1 MEQLRLKLSVVH
13 TFGKIIIEVYTLGK
27 KGPEVYTIAWIRCRK
42 CIQKICMHFRSVFH
56 RCMHFVKCTHLRV
69 QAHWSVY
76 NWIQCLGTRAAG
88 NWRKCIH
95 LFVSE
100 VHTSEIEFRKCIH
113 LKSNFGS
120 AYTWNQNSEVHT
132 PEIEFRKCI
141 HLKSGCR
148 KCIHL
153 VCTLKQTR
161 SPLHDVTPSTPG

>member
-69 QAHWSVY
+69 KAHWSVY
-76 NWIQCLGTRAAG
+76 NFLERG
-88 NWRKCIH
+88 
-95 LFVSE
+95 LP
-100 VHTSEIEFRKCIH
+100 EIDGSAYICSCRKCIH

-120 AYTWNQNSEVHT
+120 AYIWNRISEVHT
-132 PEIEFRKCI
+132 CDTIWPSCRKCI
-141 HLKSGCR
+141 HLKSNFGSAY
-148 KCIHL
+148 IWNEISEVHTPEMG
-153 VCTLKQTR
+153 VSEVQT
-161 SPLHDVTPSTPG
+161 SGLHSSE